1 LKSRRFFSSVSFG
14 LVLSAGI
21 LNAVLAIAA
30 TPSPTTTV
38 LTISTVNSV
47 PMGTLVTLRASVS
60 SSGTPVS
67 PGLVLFCNAGATYC
81 EDFNILGQAQLTPGG
96 TASLNLILPVGEHI
110 IRAEFRGTNSNAPS
124 SSSAESLVVS
134 GKYPT
139 VTTISAVQ
147 GTDTVAL
154 RGKVTSLGHPAQ
166 TGTLSF
172 PDTANHLLPL
182 ATLTVGSPTLT
193 FAPTGASSGPS
204 ISASGVVADFN
215 RDGKLDQLAFDS
227 TNSALV
233 VLLGNGDGTFTAAPS
248 MPTDATP
255 GAVTVG
261 DFNNDDILD
270 LAIANYGEGTV
281 SIYLGN
287 GDGTFSVPTVI
298 SVASVASIGLYPINV
313 SVGDFNNDGNADVV
327 VGSGL
332 GAGIWLGNGKGE
344 FTAVSSQ
351 KEQMPYSYS
360 PVLVADLNGDGNDDL
375 VFNLYES
382 VEVWLGNGDGTFVEA
397 PAPSAPCEGTCQDVE
412 LADFNSDGKPDL
424 AVAEGSPSGGL
435 FILLGNGDG
444 TFGSPVQIDGAPPKA
459 LVFGDFN
466 GDGKVDICESF
477 GEPYVEVFL
486 GNGDGTFAYSQ
497 VIYTDAYFS
506 TMTAGDF
513 NGDGM
518 TDLALTS
525 PTSVL
530 LSEWYVTAAASRVTV
545 TGNIGTHNVFA
556 NYEGDA
562 NHLASVS
569 SIIGVQGPKVA
580 TAISLKMSQERVS
593 RGETVQLTASIAPS
607 NFGDVVPSGTV
618 TFFTGGTEL
627 GSSVVSHG
635 EATLSTD
642 SLPIGDQ
649 SMTASYSGDT
659 NFSSGISPELTLI
672 VVNVRPNKTTTILS
686 VLPSFRVSAGTLV
699 TLSVKVTS
707 SGDPVGPGGEIV
719 FCDAE
724 APHCEDM
731 AILGRAQLTSRGVA
745 TLAWRP
751 AIGFHRIKA
760 VYQGANLFAASDAA
774 IRSLAVT
781 GSYPTTTTL
790 AEHNDALTSTVSTRG
805 ELSPTGELDIVDA
818 SDQTDVV
825 ASARLRGRQT
835 VLTLAPASLAAQF
848 GGATGLAIGDVNGD
862 GIPDVVTA
870 NGNGSATVFL
880 GKGDGTFVL
889 KSTLDVGL
897 SAYQVVIGDFNSD
910 GKPDLAVT
918 ADGANGNGMVTV
930 FLGNG
935 DGSFTQKSAVPVGD
949 LYYAVASGDFN
960 GDGIPDLAIVDFN
973 EKLTILLGNG
983 DGTFANKVSMSLPSG
998 YSSTIAVSDLNGD
1011 GIPDLVLSSYG
1022 NCVIVLLGKGDGT
1035 FGPASQ
1041 FGAGRY
1047 STSALIADFNGDG
1060 IPDIAATGDNYDA
1073 AGNFLNG
1080 GVTILLGKGDGTFTP
1095 LPSPSVGTDYPNSA
1109 AVVDFNGDGIPDLA
1123 ATLYPSGIA
1132 VLLGKGDGTF
1142 VTSFYAGEGYPL
1154 VAGDLNGD
1162 GVPDLVLA
1170 NDSGQNI
1177 GALLGEIT
1185 TTTMAAFDLY
1195 PTRPPANLQA
1205 IYSGDTYHSVSKSEP
1220 VANGTSQK

>member
-1 LKSRRFFSSVSFG
+1 MRRYFVLPTSSVSLSISLG
-14 LVLSAGI
+14 LIFAVGF
-21 LNAVLAIAA
+21 LNVARAVAA

-38 LTISTVNSV
+38 LMISPGNSV
-47 PMGTLVTLRASVS
+47 PMGTLVTLKASVS

-67 PGLVLFCNAGATYC
+67 AGLVLFCNAGATYC
-81 EDFNILGQAQLTPGG
+81 EDFNILGQAQLTASGS
-96 TASLNLILPVGEHI
+96 ASLNLLLPVGTHM

-215 RDGKLDQLAFDS
+215 QDGKLDQLAFDS

-248 MPTDATP
+248 IPTDANP
-255 GAVTVG
+255 GAIAAG

-281 SIYLGN
+281 SIFLGN

-298 SVASVASIGLYPINV
+298 SVASVASIGLYPFNV
-313 SVGDFNNDGNADVV
+313 SVGDFNNDGNADLV

-360 PVLVADLNGDGNDDL
+360 PVLVADLNGDGKDDL

-397 PAPSAPCEGTCQDVE
+397 PAPSAPCEGTCRDVE
-412 LADFNSDGKPDL
+412 LADFNSDGNPDL

-435 FILLGNGDG
+435 FILFGNGDG
-444 TFGSPVQIDGAPPKA
+444 TFGSPVQADGSSPVA

-466 GDGKVDICESF
+466 GDGKVDICETY
-477 GEPYVEVFL
+477 GEPYVEVSL
-486 GNGDGTFAYSQ
+486 GNGDGTFPYGQ

-506 TMTAGDF
+506 TITAGDF

-525 PTSVL
+525 PASVL
-530 LSEWYVTAAASRVTV
+530 LSEWYVTAAANRVTV

-580 TAISLKMSQERVS
+580 TAISLKMSQDRVS
-593 RGETVQLTASIAPS
+593 RGETVQLTASIAPL
-607 NFGDVVPSGTV
+607 NFGDAVPSGTV
-618 TFFTGGTEL
+618 TFFAGGSEL

-635 EATLSTD
+635 EAALSTNN
-642 SLPIGDQ
+642 LPIGDQ
-649 SMTASYSGDT
+649 DLTASYSGDT
-659 NFSSGISPELTLI
+659 IFSPGSSPGLTLI
-672 VVNVRPNKTTTILS
+672 VVNVRSNHTTTILS
-686 VLPSFRVSAGTLV
+686 VLPSFRVPAGTLV

-751 AIGFHRIKA
+751 AIGAHRIKA
-760 VYQGANLFAASDAA
+760 VFQSANMFAGSDSA

-805 ELSPTGELDIVDA
+805 ELSPTGEVDIVEA

-835 VLTLAPASLAAQF
+835 VLTLAPISSAAQF
-848 GGATGLAIGDVNGD
+848 GGTTGIVTGDINGD
-862 GIPDVVTA
+862 GIPDAVTA
-870 NGNGSATVFL
+870 NGNGSVTVFL

-897 SAYQVVIGDFNSD
+897 YAYEVSIGDFNSD

-918 ADGANGNGMVTV
+918 DAGENGIGMVTV

-935 DGSFTQKSAVPVGD
+935 DGSFTQKYTAPTGG
-949 LYYAVASGDFN
+949 LPAAMANGDFN
-960 GDGIPDLAIVDFN
+960 GDGIPDLAIADFAG
-973 EKLTILLGNG
+973 KLTILLGNG

-1011 GIPDLVLSSYG
+1011 GIPDLVLPGLLG

-1041 FGAGRY
+1041 FGVGGFP
-1047 STSALIADFNGDG
+1047 TSAVTADFNGDG
-1060 IPDIAATGDNYDA
+1060 IPDIAATGYNS
-1073 AGNFLNG
+1073 
-1080 GVTILLGKGDGTFTP
+1080 VTILIGKGDGTFTP
-1095 LPSPSVGTDYPNSA
+1095 LPSTSVGPNSSNSA
-1109 AVVDFNGDGIPDLA
+1109 AVVDFNGDGVPDLA
-1123 ATLYPSGIA
+1123 LTLYPTGIA
-1132 VLLGKGDGTF
+1132 VLLGTGDGTF
-1142 VTSFYAGEGYPL
+1142 VTSFYAGGGYL
-1154 VAGDLNGD
+1154 LAAGDLNGD
-1162 GVPDLVLA
+1162 GVPDLVLG
-1170 NDSGQNI
+1170 NDNGETI
-1177 GALLGEIT
+1177 GALLGEVT
-1185 TTTMAAFDLY
+1185 TTATAAFDLY
-1195 PTRPPANLQA
+1195 PTHPPANLRA
-1205 IYSGDTYHSVSKSEP
+1205 VYSGDTNHSVSKS
-1220 VANGTSQK
+1220 GTVVVFSK